1 MDKFFYTQIL
11 CNWNANQK
19 SSSAQLTFIVRL
31 HKLWFW
37 LNIAIMYRDVE
48 IYRLC
53 LNYTSWKMK
62 LGSQL
67 SKVLKAICLVVR
79 EREKRAAEIPVHDT
93 SWALFGANRDILL
106 QIEHWTDPATIT
118 SSCAPVPALSSQSP
132 PSLSPQVQ
140 GPAVF
145 SFHIFSDRF
154 VTNNNPTKMS

>member
-1 MDKFFYTQIL
+1 MDNFLNAQIL
-11 CNWNANQK
+11 WNWNANQK

-37 LNIAIMYRDVE
+37 LNITIMYRDEE
-48 IYRLC
+48 INRFRP
-53 LNYTSWKMK
+53 NYISWKMK
-62 LGSQL
+62 LGSHM
-67 SKVLKAICLVVR
+67 SEILKAICLVVR
-79 EREKRAAEIPVHDT
+79 ECEKPAE
-93 SWALFGANRDILL
+93 LFSFWQLL
-106 QIEHWTDPATIT
+106 GSFRSQTEIYYYRLNIEQTQPPSPPAVR
-118 SSCAPVPALSSQSP
+118 VPALSSQSP